1 MNEQLTKKNFNQTD
15 HTWKIGR
22 FEKNQF
28 NFLLHTT
35 EKQELE
41 HTKADEDKII
51 IVLLAPSLRRCIM
64 ILSVNQRFS
73 STNSTC
79 S

>member
-1 MNEQLTKKNFNQTD
+1 
-15 HTWKIGR
+15 
-22 FEKNQF
+22 
-28 NFLLHTT
+28 LLHTT

-41 HTKADEDKII
+41 HTEADEDKII
-51 IVLLAPSLRRCIM
+51 IVLLVPSLRRCIM

-79 S
+79 SYVHRWVVLRAQQVSCDGITVPLQYIFVP